1 MENSPK
7 YGTTPPSK
15 TTGYSVTRPH
25 NPIHDIRLIIP
36 ALYLWGMTITV
47 LHTGATGLI
56 AYNAV
61 LIGLSIL
68 GAGITLWKTRSAQ
81 PHKLALILLP
91 LLITSLAG
99 SLNLGL
105 RLPLATQ
112 VTAGDVAEVKGRIIT
127 RPTTYPTTYPNAR
140 GERTRYLLSSPQ
152 GEITLIKR
160 GEQPLG
166 FVPGATVTVLA
177 KNIEPPTHQLSQG
190 EWNLITVR
198 SVGKTRGVW
207 RLSNAIYRRWDNALN
222 IAEQGKLYTPDTH
235 ALARGLTI
243 GDTSGLSFPK
253 RDAYRAAGLSH
264 LTAVSGAN
272 VAFLLIF
279 VGTLLRHQ
287 TPRRKAAASISL
299 LLVFVAV
306 VGPEPSI
313 LRAAVS
319 GSVGVLALYLGH
331 RKQALPAL
339 GAGIILLLFLRPSF
353 AVSPGFVLSVVAT
366 TGLILGARPLN
377 TLLQAQHV
385 PTYLADILA
394 VSITA
399 HLVTTPL
406 TAYFFGTISTLGII
420 ANILVAPLMPIVTAA
435 GLIGIILSCIN
446 PLVGAVAAAAAWPA
460 VRWVDLVGTIFGSGT
475 WSQIILPPR
484 CSKRTAGDG
493 SSRHSCAMRNGTQN
507 PHHVGHPAS
516 GGKWR
521 HHLARTHTSPGH
533 TLPHSRPHNH
543 SRNTPPI
550 TRQPTRRTATRHPL
564 HPAHQHTPK
573 MPHTHP
579 QWNTSITAPTRRNIN
594 ARQRWQD
601 LCHPHGTIEE

>member
-435 GLIGIILSCIN
+435 GLIGIIISCIN

-475 WSQIILPPR
+475 WSQIILPPGAV
-484 CSKRTAGDG
+484 SALLVTAAVATVVLCVTAPKTLTMLAILLVVG
-493 SSRHSCAMRNGTQN
+493 SGVTTWHALTQAPATHCLTADPTTTVEI
-507 PHHVGHPAS
+507 PHPLPAS
-516 GGKWR
+516 QLAELPPATLYIQRTSTPQKCPILTPNGIPVLRLPPGETLTQGKDGR
-521 HHLARTHTSPGH
+521 
-533 TLPHSRPHNH
+533 
-543 SRNTPPI
+543 I
-550 TRQPTRRTATRHPL
+550 CATRMAL
-564 HPAHQHTPK
+564 
-573 MPHTHP
+573 
-579 QWNTSITAPTRRNIN
+579 
-594 ARQRWQD
+594 
-601 LCHPHGTIEE
+601 